1 MLAYLALCARK
12 GITVVGYRDDAHGIM
27 NVFPDGAGRFES
39 VTLHPR
45 VTITDRA
52 MEALAIDLHARAHS
66 LCFIAGSCN
75 FPVHNLPTVTV
86 DRPEEQDQ

>member
-12 GITVVGYRDDAHGIM
+12 GITVVGYSDEAHGIM
-27 NVFPDGAGRFES
+27 NVFPDGGGRFES

-45 VTITDRA
+45 VVITDAARV
-52 MEALAIDLHARAHS
+52 ALATDLHANAHAV
-66 LCFIAGSCN
+66 CFIAGSCN

-86 DRPEEQDQ
+86 ALRKEHDR